1 MAKACGC
8 GSSFASQACAASL
21 PKPSKNKTRRSRSPH
36 SLGPLPLVCRDSLE
50 KRRGQGSRK
59 LFRSSAPK
67 DHRYT
72 QALLKKGVG
81 LRAVASP

>member
-1 MAKACGC
+1 MPWHDVVVVPH
-8 GSSFASQACAASL
+8 L
-21 PKPSKNKTRRSRSPH
+21 PRKLAQRRYPNLVKTRRSRSPH